1 MEALA
6 IAQVDN
12 AISAANVREV
22 RADLDSPLSL
32 MPGECLIVS
41 LAAPFA
47 IPAKVD
53 LYDTLVAATPP
64 APAARRVAA
73 PNVSALVD

>member
-1 MEALA
+1 MGKE
-6 IAQVDN
+6 IQT
-12 AISAANVREV
+12 
-22 RADLDSPLSL
+22 L

-53 LYDTLVAATPP
+53 LYDALVAATPAAP
-64 APAARRVAA
+64 APRRVAA

>member
-1 MEALA
+1 MGQE
-6 IAQVDN
+6 IQT
-12 AISAANVREV
+12 
-22 RADLDSPLSL
+22 L

-53 LYDTLVAATPP
+53 LYDALVAATPAAP
-64 APAARRVAA
+64 APRAVAA
-73 PNVSALVD
+73 PNISALVD